1 MVKKV
6 WFTQQGETD
15 MFVMSVRIDS
25 KELQPVVFKDEFPPT
40 EPIDGKRLNIDEA
53 KSLGLTERHI
63 SISAFTQDD
72 LYKLKAAVEKAI
84 WTT

>member
-6 WFTQQGETD
+6 WFTQHGETD
-15 MFVMSVRIDS
+15 MFVMSVRIDPKS
-25 KELQPVVFKDEFPPT
+25 RKPVVSEYEFPPI

-72 LYKLKAAVEKAI
+72 LYKLKEAVEKAI